1 MNEINVGNI
10 LSGSS
15 ERATISKAKPQDL
28 VSDFK
33 TALSQSIEEL
43 NTQLSQ
49 ADQSA
54 QEMALGKADVHQ
66 AMITMEQANLSLR
79 LMIDVRNKIIAAY
92 EEIMRLQL

>member
-1 MNEINVGNI
+1 MDEITVGKV

-15 ERATISKAKPQDL
+15 GAAAIGKPKPQDL

-33 TALSQSIEEL
+33 KTLSQSIDEL

-49 ADQSA
+49 ADQSV
-54 QEMALGKADVHQ
+54 QDMALGKADIHQ